1 MSDKDYNTQS
11 FTNDQCFDK
20 TEDGDGGNDNSKI
33 IQDNASSILGDVCSI
48 PDMHNDEVKMNVE
61 QDVFAADKSADNVH
75 SEDEREDCPIP
86 NLESRNG
93 SRKNTLGSVSS
104 EGADEHDDF
113 ENKKINIKS
122 DLIATK
128 SEDAYHENQ
137 TEKLCH
143 KESFQLKEE
152 KELDV
157 SLEKL
162 ENNEFEVVS
171 QNADLSNKQ
180 EDNEVCFKPE
190 IDTEGQIDVARDE
203 ISSNNDNDES
213 EDIIMKES
221 MVTNV
226 SEGRPADF
234 GFELSDNIEHDTKD
248 DSPTM
253 QTEFFE
259 KSEIAQENGMGAFS
273 EQTSFKIES
282 NEYCYQRNENTS
294 LDLAS
299 LNSQVPA
306 GQLSSV
312 EIVENA
318 AVSSVDENLMVD
330 NMSNIKETEFL
341 VETSTNLASSQEPSE
356 IFSQNDE
363 HMAQKVSEFGVNGEY
378 ENSKDIDETNNC
390 LEDNATKDT
399 SVEILNPVEIEP
411 LISDN
416 GMPVNDPKEIYENTT
431 FELNSVEKD
440 SVFDQQKI
448 HKDAEY
454 QPNIGDMI
462 SGSQHV
468 DNDSKTP
475 NFDKD
480 TYNELVIKNSVE
492 PYNDTNKTTEE
503 DIVKETECLDTKTAK
518 PEIENLEQVKVNE
531 LESQSEN
538 NASDG
543 YESSAQAE
551 NKEFIEDLE
560 KRAEDEVTTQVE
572 PKIETITNV
581 QPIFVEEFKKETLEI
596 ENHQTE
602 GVNLLVEAEN
612 DSLPENSNIMESVSD
627 QQSTLTELPMEN
639 ENVTEKVSEIDLQT
653 GIQDSEP
660 AIEIETTKEPQVE
673 THLTSQEL
681 NANTAQQNIETTEE
695 VKTETADSTLEPTFI
710 SVPVVVPVEE
720 TKKVSETK
728 TESAPIK
735 KAASKPAPKTA
746 NATKTPGSASKPS
759 KTSAPTSSLRKSDA
773 PKASPKSTTRP
784 TASTPKA
791 AIPKAGTAGGP
802 ASAPRRSVPPAK
814 LNTTAPK
821 TTAGSATSAN
831 ASKPGTTTKPQTN
844 GAARPTSAST
854 RPTTRPASARPQ
866 TAKTSSAPAKTPSS
880 RPATAGS
887 AKTPTTARTP
897 LSTRTTPLTR
907 PSPIPSTLKPRTTS
921 TSSLRA
927 AS

>member
-1 MSDKDYNTQS
+1 M
-11 FTNDQCFDK
+11 
-20 TEDGDGGNDNSKI
+20 G
-33 IQDNASSILGDVCSI
+33 
-48 PDMHNDEVKMNVE
+48 
-61 QDVFAADKSADNVH
+61 
-75 SEDEREDCPIP
+75 
-86 NLESRNG
+86 
-93 SRKNTLGSVSS
+93 
-104 EGADEHDDF
+104 
-113 ENKKINIKS
+113 
-122 DLIATK
+122 
-128 SEDAYHENQ
+128 
-137 TEKLCH
+137 
-143 KESFQLKEE
+143 
-152 KELDV
+152 
-157 SLEKL
+157 
-162 ENNEFEVVS
+162 
-171 QNADLSNKQ
+171 
-180 EDNEVCFKPE
+180 
-190 IDTEGQIDVARDE
+190 
-203 ISSNNDNDES
+203 
-213 EDIIMKES
+213 
-221 MVTNV
+221 
-226 SEGRPADF
+226 
-234 GFELSDNIEHDTKD
+234 D

-273 EQTSFKIES
+273 EQTSSKIES
-282 NEYCYQRNENTS
+282 NEYCYQRNEDTS

-318 AVSSVDENLMVD
+318 AVSPVDENLMVD

-416 GMPVNDPKEIYENTT
+416 GIPVNDPKEIYENTT

-448 HKDAEY
+448 HEDAEY
-454 QPNIGDMI
+454 QPNVDDMI

-468 DNDSKTP
+468 DNDSETP
-475 NFDKD
+475 KFDKD
-480 TYNELVIKNSVE
+480 TYNELVIENSVE
-492 PYNDTNKTTEE
+492 PSNKTIEE

-518 PEIENLEQVKVNE
+518 PEIKNLEQVKVNE

-560 KRAEDEVTTQVE
+560 KRAEDEVTTQVK

-581 QPIFVEEFKKETLEI
+581 QPVFVEEFKKETLEI

-612 DSLPENSNIMESVSD
+612 DSLLEKSNIMESVSD
-627 QQSTLTELPMEN
+627 QQSTVTELPMEN

-695 VKTETADSTLEPTFI
+695 VKTETAESTVEPSII
-710 SVPVVVPVEE
+710 SVPVVVPVDE

-735 KAASKPAPKTA
+735 KATSKPAPKTA
-746 NATKTPGSASKPS
+746 NATNSGKC
-759 KTSAPTSSLRKSDA
+759 
-773 PKASPKSTTRP
+773 
-784 TASTPKA
+784 
-791 AIPKAGTAGGP
+791 I
-802 ASAPRRSVPPAK
+802 
-814 LNTTAPK
+814 
-821 TTAGSATSAN
+821 
-831 ASKPGTTTKPQTN
+831 QTI
-844 GAARPTSAST
+844 
-854 RPTTRPASARPQ
+854 Q
-866 TAKTSSAPAKTPSS
+866 DKC
-880 RPATAGS
+880 
-887 AKTPTTARTP
+887 
-897 LSTRTTPLTR
+897 
-907 PSPIPSTLKPRTTS
+907 
-921 TSSLRA
+921 
-927 AS
+927 

>member
-1 MSDKDYNTQS
+1 
-11 FTNDQCFDK
+11 
-20 TEDGDGGNDNSKI
+20 
-33 IQDNASSILGDVCSI
+33 
-48 PDMHNDEVKMNVE
+48 
-61 QDVFAADKSADNVH
+61 
-75 SEDEREDCPIP
+75 
-86 NLESRNG
+86 
-93 SRKNTLGSVSS
+93 
-104 EGADEHDDF
+104 
-113 ENKKINIKS
+113 
-122 DLIATK
+122 
-128 SEDAYHENQ
+128 
-137 TEKLCH
+137 
-143 KESFQLKEE
+143 
-152 KELDV
+152 
-157 SLEKL
+157 
-162 ENNEFEVVS
+162 
-171 QNADLSNKQ
+171 
-180 EDNEVCFKPE
+180 
-190 IDTEGQIDVARDE
+190 
-203 ISSNNDNDES
+203 
-213 EDIIMKES
+213 
-221 MVTNV
+221 
-226 SEGRPADF
+226 
-234 GFELSDNIEHDTKD
+234 
-248 DSPTM
+248 
-253 QTEFFE
+253 
-259 KSEIAQENGMGAFS
+259 MG
-273 EQTSFKIES
+273 
-282 NEYCYQRNENTS
+282 S

-318 AVSSVDENLMVD
+318 AVSPVDENLMVD

-411 LISDN
+411 LISNN
-416 GMPVNDPKEIYENTT
+416 GMPINDPKEIYENTT

-448 HKDAEY
+448 HEDSEY
-454 QPNIGDMI
+454 EPNVGDMI

-468 DNDSKTP
+468 DNDSETLK
-475 NFDKD
+475 FDKD
-480 TYNELVIKNSVE
+480 TYNELVIENSVE
-492 PYNDTNKTTEE
+492 PSNKTTEE

-560 KRAEDEVTTQVE
+560 KRAEDEVTTQVK

-581 QPIFVEEFKKETLEI
+581 QPVFVEEFKKETLEI

-612 DSLPENSNIMESVSD
+612 DSLLEKSNIMESVSD
-627 QQSTLTELPMEN
+627 QQSTVTELPMEN

-681 NANTAQQNIETTEE
+681 NENTAQQNIETTEE
-695 VKTETADSTLEPTFI
+695 VKTETAESTVEPSII

-735 KAASKPAPKTA
+735 KATSKPAPKTA

-773 PKASPKSTTRP
+773 PKATPKSTTRP

-791 AIPKAGTAGGP
+791 AVPKAGTAGGP

-821 TTAGSATSAN
+821 TTAGTAPSAN

-854 RPTTRPASARPQ
+854 RPTTRPASARPTTTPSATKTPTSRPQ
-866 TAKTSSAPAKTPSS
+866 TAKQA
-880 RPATAGS
+880 
-887 AKTPTTARTP
+887 
-897 LSTRTTPLTR
+897 LHL
-907 PSPIPSTLKPRTTS
+907 LK
-921 TSSLRA
+921 LR
-927 AS
+927 

>member
-20 TEDGDGGNDNSKI
+20 TEDGDGGNDNSEI
-33 IQDNASSILGDVCSI
+33 IPDNASSRLGDVCSI

-104 EGADEHDDF
+104 EGTDEHDDF

-282 NEYCYQRNENTS
+282 NEYCYQRNEDTS

-318 AVSSVDENLMVD
+318 AVSPVDENLMVD

-399 SVEILNPVEIEP
+399 SVEILNPVENVSNV
-411 LISDN
+411 SDIDMSIN
-416 GMPVNDPKEIYENTT
+416 EPKEIYENTS

-448 HKDAEY
+448 HEDAEY
-454 QPNIGDMI
+454 QPNVGDMI

-468 DNDSKTP
+468 DNDSETP
-475 NFDKD
+475 KFDKD
-480 TYNELVIKNSVE
+480 TYNELVIENSVE
-492 PYNDTNKTTEE
+492 PSNKTTEE

-518 PEIENLEQVKVNE
+518 PEIEYLEQVKVNE

-560 KRAEDEVTTQVE
+560 KRAEDEVTTQDE

-581 QPIFVEEFKKETLEI
+581 QPVFVEELKKETLEI

-602 GVNLLVEAEN
+602 GVNLLGEAEN
-612 DSLPENSNIMESVSD
+612 DSLLKKSNIMESVSD
-627 QQSTLTELPMEN
+627 QQSTVTELPMEN

-660 AIEIETTKEPQVE
+660 AIEIETIKEPQVE

-695 VKTETADSTLEPTFI
+695 VKTETAESTVEPSII

-720 TKKVSETK
+720 TKKSF
-728 TESAPIK
+728 
-735 KAASKPAPKTA
+735 
-746 NATKTPGSASKPS
+746 
-759 KTSAPTSSLRKSDA
+759 
-773 PKASPKSTTRP
+773 
-784 TASTPKA
+784 
-791 AIPKAGTAGGP
+791 
-802 ASAPRRSVPPAK
+802 
-814 LNTTAPK
+814 
-821 TTAGSATSAN
+821 
-831 ASKPGTTTKPQTN
+831 
-844 GAARPTSAST
+844 
-854 RPTTRPASARPQ
+854 
-866 TAKTSSAPAKTPSS
+866 
-880 RPATAGS
+880 
-887 AKTPTTARTP
+887 
-897 LSTRTTPLTR
+897 
-907 PSPIPSTLKPRTTS
+907 
-921 TSSLRA
+921 
-927 AS
+927 

>member
-1 MSDKDYNTQS
+1 
-11 FTNDQCFDK
+11 
-20 TEDGDGGNDNSKI
+20 
-33 IQDNASSILGDVCSI
+33 
-48 PDMHNDEVKMNVE
+48 
-61 QDVFAADKSADNVH
+61 
-75 SEDEREDCPIP
+75 
-86 NLESRNG
+86 
-93 SRKNTLGSVSS
+93 
-104 EGADEHDDF
+104 
-113 ENKKINIKS
+113 
-122 DLIATK
+122 
-128 SEDAYHENQ
+128 
-137 TEKLCH
+137 
-143 KESFQLKEE
+143 
-152 KELDV
+152 
-157 SLEKL
+157 
-162 ENNEFEVVS
+162 
-171 QNADLSNKQ
+171 
-180 EDNEVCFKPE
+180 
-190 IDTEGQIDVARDE
+190 
-203 ISSNNDNDES
+203 
-213 EDIIMKES
+213 
-221 MVTNV
+221 
-226 SEGRPADF
+226 
-234 GFELSDNIEHDTKD
+234 
-248 DSPTM
+248 
-253 QTEFFE
+253 
-259 KSEIAQENGMGAFS
+259 MG
-273 EQTSFKIES
+273 
-282 NEYCYQRNENTS
+282 
-294 LDLAS
+294 
-299 LNSQVPA
+299 
-306 GQLSSV
+306 SSV

-318 AVSSVDENLMVD
+318 AVSPVDGNLMVD

-356 IFSQNDE
+356 IFSQSDE

-390 LEDNATKDT
+390 LEDNARKDT

-416 GMPVNDPKEIYENTT
+416 GIPVNDPKEIYENTT

-448 HKDAEY
+448 HEDAEY
-454 QPNIGDMI
+454 QPNVGDMI

-468 DNDSKTP
+468 DNDSETP
-475 NFDKD
+475 KFDKD
-480 TYNELVIKNSVE
+480 TYNELVIENSVE
-492 PYNDTNKTTEE
+492 PSNKTTEE
-503 DIVKETECLDTKTAK
+503 DIIKETECLDTKTSK

-560 KRAEDEVTTQVE
+560 KRAEDELTTQIK

-612 DSLPENSNIMESVSD
+612 DSLLDKSNIMESVSD
-627 QQSTLTELPMEN
+627 QQSTVTELPMEN

-660 AIEIETTKEPQVE
+660 AIELETTKEPQVE

-695 VKTETADSTLEPTFI
+695 VKTETAESTVEPRII

-735 KAASKPAPKTA
+735 KATSKPAPKTA
-746 NATKTPGSASKPS
+746 NATKTP
-759 KTSAPTSSLRKSDA
+759 
-773 PKASPKSTTRP
+773 
-784 TASTPKA
+784 
-791 AIPKAGTAGGP
+791 
-802 ASAPRRSVPPAK
+802 
-814 LNTTAPK
+814 
-821 TTAGSATSAN
+821 AGSATSAN

-854 RPTTRPASARPQ
+854 RPTTRPASARPTTTPSATKTPTSRPQ

-880 RPATAGS
+880 RPA
-887 AKTPTTARTP
+887 
-897 LSTRTTPLTR
+897 PLTR
-907 PSPIPSTLKPRTTS
+907 PSPLPSTLKPRTTS
-921 TSSLRA
+921 TSRLRA
-927 AS
+927 ASATRKAQASSTNGTSKAPVPASARTSRTPLSRPSPRSATSSTATEKAQTKPTTTPARPTPSKTTPARPTPSRPTPGTKKPLPGSKAPVTKGSNKPVAIKKPSADIADIEKSEVSVEENMLNQHEENKVNGLSNGVHPIPNGVNGVHSDDEGQSLKLNGCNGALDSTEPVQ